1 MAPRGVQTLGSQYA
15 ESSPGTA
22 SHEGQPG
29 GGAAGGSHGELG
41 ERYRQGLSRWRGLY
55 LEMGGL
61 PKSHTKEYQQD
72 LKP

>member
-41 ERYRQGLSRWRGLY
+41 ERYRQGTVKMERAVPGN
-55 LEMGGL
+55 GGL
-61 PKSHTKEYQQD
+61 TKVTHQRV
-72 LKP
+72 PARS